1 MKQQKAV
8 RMNNRRRAALLTGI
22 VLILL
27 FFVAVLVV
35 KQDILGS
42 VRSEYTQAV
51 IAGHSFTLRV
61 ADTIAEQERGLSG
74 TDSLDPNEGM
84 LFVFKDRKERAVWMK
99 EMEFPI
105 DVIWLELAPLSEA
118 DIIQTPSVR
127 ARYKVVGTTSE
138 LVPESYPAT
147 FRSGNPVD
155 AFLEIPAG
163 MVNQLSVVVGQEI
176 NIY

>member
-1 MKQQKAV
+1 
-8 RMNNRRRAALLTGI
+8 MNNRRRVALLTGI

-27 FFVAVLVV
+27 FFVAVVV
-35 KQDILGS
+35 VAKQDIVGS
-42 VRSEYTQAV
+42 VRNDYAQAV

-74 TDSLDPNEGM
+74 SDPLDPNEGM
-84 LFVFKDRKERAVWMK
+84 LFVFEDRKERAVWMK
-99 EMEFPI
+99 EMLFPI
-105 DVIWLELAPLSEA
+105 DVIWLELAPLSDA
-118 DIIQTPSVR
+118 DIAQTPSVQ
-127 ARYKVVGTTSE
+127 ARYKVVGTTPE

-147 FRSGNPVD
+147 FRSGKPID
-155 AFLEIPAG
+155 AFLEVSAG